1 MGVSLNFKMPD
12 IKHLHLL
19 TYIGINFMLGLR
31 KTVFET
37 DLKYNYDGWYWS
49 IGSAVF
55 IDKIFS
61 DAKERKRKK
70 IAALKAAISNPA

>member
-1 MGVSLNFKMPD
+1 
-12 IKHLHLL
+12 
-19 TYIGINFMLGLR
+19 MLGLR

-49 IGSAVF
+49 IGSAIF

-61 DAKERKRKK
+61 DAKEKKRKK
-70 IAALKAAISNPA
+70 AAEKKAKQSSIAPLPA

>member
-1 MGVSLNFKMPD
+1 MGVSLNLKMPE
-12 IKHLHLL
+12 IKHLHFL

-49 IGSAVF
+49 FGSAIF

-61 DAKERKRKK
+61 DAKEKKRKK
-70 IAALKAAISNPA
+70 AAEKEKAITNPS